1 MKRSAMS
8 RPFMNRLVAGFL
20 GAITL
25 VAAVAVVSVDAN
37 ALDRRHVIGG
47 MSANE
52 VMGIPDHYPA
62 PAYYAAPLG
71 PPPGCVIR
79 QQRVWDGYR
88 WRWRKLRICH

>member
-1 MKRSAMS
+1 MKRSGMS
-8 RPFMNRLVAGFL
+8 RLLTRCL
-20 GAITL
+20 GLIALTVTL
-25 VAAVAVVSVDAN
+25 AAAPVDAN
-37 ALDRRHVIGG
+37 ALDRRDVIGG
-47 MSANE
+47 MSANA